1 MIGDMKHNY
10 ISLIAFSFIFIHI
23 NPLVM
28 IDELSIPSSISVVV
42 FHFFKVGKIRPG
54 KPVGNR
60 PNLLKAAII
69 FCIYLGI
76 TR

>member
-1 MIGDMKHNY
+1 MKHNY

-42 FHFFKVGKIRPG
+42 FTFLKAWQNPPG
-54 KPVGNR
+54 KSSHKTADF
-60 PNLLKAAII
+60 LKAAIL
-69 FCIYLGI
+69 FCMHS
-76 TR
+76 